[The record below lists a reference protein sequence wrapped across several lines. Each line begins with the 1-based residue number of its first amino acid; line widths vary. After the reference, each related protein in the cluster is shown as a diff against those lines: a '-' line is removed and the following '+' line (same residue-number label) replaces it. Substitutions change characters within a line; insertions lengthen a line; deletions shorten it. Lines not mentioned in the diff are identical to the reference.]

1 MRRLLLLIVL
11 SLTIACH
18 ADDNVKRPES
28 YNYLRG
34 VEAIQNNNLE
44 EAADYLNKELLENPK
59 NGYAL
64 SWIAMIRASQ
74 EDYGRALTSADLAI
88 KYLPKKDVEYVT
100 FAYTTRADVYL
111 NLEDTVKALTDYAA
125 AIKINP
131 DDSRL
136 YEKRAQVYYEQG
148 KYNLSD
154 VDYRKMVELKPGD
167 VMGYMGVGRNANAQ
181 KRWDDAI
188 KQFDYVIK
196 LNAAYSSGYSFRAE
210 SYVGLGKWNETTDD
224 IVTALGIDWDRK
236 AMFLAYTLKE
246 PAFTMLVSKIK
257 IQSAKSPNEATWPYI
272 AGTMYEHNKQYG
284 KAVEYYKTANDKDAS
299 ASILLRISMCNYE
312 AGNYDEALNRIN
324 QAINMDST
332 ELAYIRHRADI
343 YYEMG
348 KVKFAIA
355 EWDKVIAAEPEDAFG
370 YYRRGWFKELDGDYD
385 GAVEDLSMSIVLAP
399 QYSYA
404 YGTRGDVYLKQGKKK
419 LAEDDFKKVIEIEKT
434 PDDYEYIHYA
444 YEGLGLYAEAK
455 TAMDSIIAHTPD
467 DAGNYYDAA
476 CLYSK
481 MKDKNNALRYLEKS
495 LELGFNRFAH
505 IERDSDLD
513 FIRNTPEFQKL
524 IRKYKPRLAS
534 LEGSDGLVAVSIYSD
549 VETKEVP
556 FTKEDGVCKVKCQI
570 NGLPLYF
577 VFDTGASSVTLSM
590 VEATFMMKN
599 GYLTGNDVVGSQQY
613 MDANGDISVGTVI
626 NLKKVD
632 FGGLELNN
640 VRASVVRNQKA
651 PLLLGQSVLGR
662 LGKIEIDNQKRVLKI
677 TSSTF

>member
-44 EAADYLNKELLENPK
+44 EAADYLNKELQENPK

-148 KYNLSD
+148 KYNISD

-196 LNAAYSSGYSFRAE
+196 LNAAYSSAYSFRAE
-210 SYVGLGKWNETTDD
+210 SYVGLGKWNEATDD

-236 AMFLAYTLKE
+236 AMFLAYTLTE

-257 IQSAKSPNEATWPYI
+257 IQSAKSPNESTWPYI
-272 AGTMYEHNKQYG
+272 AGTMYEHNKQYE
-284 KAVEYYKTANDKDAS
+284 KAIEYYKTANDKDAS
-299 ASILLRISMCNYE
+299 ASILLRISMCNYR
-312 AGNYDEALNRIN
+312 AGNYGEALSCIN

-332 ELAYIRHRADI
+332 ELAYIRHRANI

-355 EWDKVIAAEPEDAFG
+355 EWDKVLAAQPEDAFG
-370 YYRRGWFKELDGDYD
+370 YYRRGWFKVIDGDYD
-385 GAVEDLSMSIVLAP
+385 GAVEDLSMSIVLDP

-444 YEGLGLYAEAK
+444 YEGLGLYEEAK
-455 TAMDSIIAHTPD
+455 AAMDSIIAHTPD

-524 IRKYKPRLAS
+524 IRKNKPRLAS
-534 LEGSDGLVAVSIYSD
+534 LEGNDGLVAVSIYSD
-549 VETKEVP
+549 VDTKEVP

-662 LGKIEIDNQKRVLKI
+662 LGKIEIDNHKRVLKI